1 MNLFDGKTQ
10 NNTADQGYDARS
22 IEVLK
27 GLDPVKRRPGMY
39 TDTSSPDHLAFE
51 VIDNSVDEAISGF
64 ATRIDI
70 TLTEDNRIT
79 VSDNGRGMPV
89 DIHPQ
94 EGISGVE
101 LIMTKLHAGAKFS
114 NKDYAFS
121 GGLHGVGVSV
131 VNALSNH
138 LSIDICRD
146 KKRYTIEFQN
156 GAKTKDLEMIGKAPN
171 TGTTL
176 TFKPEP
182 SYFDTGQFNVVAIR
196 AALKSKAVLCQGLT
210 TTFTVE
216 QTGETDTWH
225 YDQGLDQYLQEM
237 ISSTKTIFPK
247 PFTGS
252 ADNDELKAVWAVNW
266 GLEETLDIEES
277 YVNLIPTKLG
287 GTHVN
292 GFRSGLL
299 ESVKEF
305 CKFRNLLPKGVFL
318 TPEDIWQNVGYV
330 LSVKLVEAQFS
341 GQTKERLSSR
351 HCASLVN
358 LQVRDAFSLWLNQNV
373 VFGEA
378 LAQAA
383 IENARRR
390 ERKRKKV
397 SLKTRTS
404 GAALPAKLSDCTS
417 DDQRQRELFFVE
429 GDSAGGSAKQARDRR
444 FQAILPLRG
453 KILNTWDL
461 NSSAIL
467 ESKEIR
473 DISQVLGVVPGSKDI
488 SKLRYNKLCILA
500 DADSDGLHIATLL
513 CALFLKHFPEMV
525 RQGHVF
531 VAMPPLYRIDM
542 GKEVFYALDDSEKRA
557 ITKRLS
563 RRKKPAKINV
573 QRFKG
578 LGEMNPSQL
587 RETTIAPDSRRL
599 VQLTITD
606 EPGADEQKNN
616 PARENSESSSAS
628 SESERSPDSR
638 AADKPRTSEKQD
650 DVFQVMDMLLSKKRA
665 RDRKRWIETHGV
677 IKEI

>member
-10 NNTADQGYDARS
+10 DKTADQGYDARS

-39 TDTSSPDHLAFE
+39 TDTGSPNHLAFE
-51 VIDNSVDEAISGF
+51 VIDNSVDEAIAGF
-64 ATRIDI
+64 ATRIDV
-70 TLTEDNRIT
+70 TLTQDNRVI

-89 DIHPQ
+89 DIHPE

-114 NKDYAFS
+114 SKDYAFS

-131 VNALSNH
+131 VNALSSQ
-138 LSIDICRD
+138 LSIVICRD
-146 KKRYTIEFQN
+146 KKQYSIEFQN
-156 GAKTKDLEMIGKAPN
+156 GAKTKDLEETGKSSH

-176 TFKPEP
+176 EFKPNP
-182 SYFDTGQFNVVAIR
+182 VYFDTDQFNVNSIR
-196 AALKSKAVLCQGLT
+196 TALKSKAVLCQGLT

-216 QTGETDTWH
+216 ETQETETWH
-225 YDQGLDQYLQEM
+225 YDQGLDQYLQER
-237 ISSTKTIFPK
+237 IGSTETILPE

-252 ADNDELKAVWAVNW
+252 ADSDDLKAVWTVNW
-266 GLEETLDIEES
+266 GQEDALDIEES

-305 CKFRNLLPKGVFL
+305 CKFRNILPKGVFL
-318 TPEDIWQNVGYV
+318 TPEDIWQKVGYI

-351 HCASLVN
+351 HCAGLVN
-358 LQVRDAFSLWLNQNV
+358 IQVRDAFSLWLNQNV
-373 VFGEA
+373 ALGEA

-383 IENARRR
+383 IENARSR

-404 GAALPAKLSDCTS
+404 GASLPAKLSDCTS
-417 DDQRQRELFFVE
+417 DDQSQRELFFVE

-444 FQAILPLRG
+444 FQAIMPLRG

-461 NSSAIL
+461 NASTIL

-473 DISQVLGVVPGSKDI
+473 DISQVLGVLPGSDDI

-513 CALFLKHFPEMV
+513 CALFLRHFPEVV
-525 RQGHVF
+525 RHGHVF

-542 GKEVFYALDDSEKRA
+542 GKEVFYALDDSEKNA

-563 RRKKPAKINV
+563 RRKRPGKINI

-578 LGEMNPSQL
+578 LGEMNPLQL

-606 EPGADEQKNN
+606 GSHIDAQDDKSLL
-616 PARENSESSSAS
+616 ENEETVSDAS
-628 SESERSPDSR
+628 SPTDGLQT
-638 AADKPRTSEKQD
+638 PEKD

-665 RDRKRWIETHGV
+665 RDRKHWIETHGV